1 MLKRN
6 QDVDAQSSLM
16 RSEASRVP
24 GLCLQAPVPPPSLS
38 ASPRQDVTSPG
49 PREAGLLSFHEQS
62 GQGGPGPGEE
72 AAVLATMNLGRKPP

>member
-16 RSEASRVP
+16 RCEAARVP
-24 GLCLQAPVPPPSLS
+24 GLPPGTGATAVLVSITRTGCDK
-38 ASPRQDVTSPG
+38 PR

-72 AAVLATMNLGRKPP
+72 AVVLATMNLGRKPP